1 MLNEKY
7 DLRYLPLFND
17 ELTRDVSY
25 IAFKLGNPDA
35 ANALLDLVETAILN
49 RLEEGP
55 ESYEPV
61 FSRKDRKY
69 PYYRIYVKN
78 YIIYYVVIE
87 ENGRKIMEVRRFFHT
102 LEDRDNKI

>member
-1 MLNEKY
+1 MKN
-7 DLRYLPLFND
+7 
-17 ELTRDVSY
+17 
-25 IAFKLGNPDA
+25 A
-35 ANALLDLVETAILN
+35 ANALLDLVEAAILN

-78 YIIYYVVIE
+78 YIIYYAANALLDLAE
-87 ENGRKIMEVRRFFHT
+87 KSWR
-102 LEDRDNKI
+102 